1 MKAPAGLLLA
11 FALVSAPDGLPAEA
25 LSLPPEPPRT
35 GDSPLPP
42 QPPTLPPRLPPAPT
56 PIDRLRALLALDVAN
71 REKQLA
77 ERTPAQRQ
85 YLEAQLAE
93 FDRLSPAERELRL
106 QLLTVR
112 HHLLPLLRTPLAR
125 RAEELRQV
133 PSDYRGLIQDRLAAW
148 DKLTPDQQQA
158 MLQSESI
165 FAGLALTTRPAG
177 VEGEPPSL
185 PVLSPDQRRQI
196 EQDLARWQARPAEE
210 RERITRQFQAFLS
223 LSEREQQKTLARL
236 DPASRERVARL
247 VEGLEQLPPGLH
259 GKSVEALKRFQALPA
274 SERERFLRNAARWR
288 AMSPEERSA
297 WRRLITELPPAPP
310 GFGNRLLPPLPEGVP
325 PPPGAGTA
333 QRRPRR
339 AATAYR
345 R

>member
-11 FALVSAPDGLPAEA
+11 FALVPALDGLPAESPLA
-25 LSLPPEPPRT
+25 PPGRPRT
-35 GDSPLPP
+35 GESPLPP
-42 QPPTLPPRLPPAPT
+42 HPPMLPPRLPPAT
-56 PIDRLRALLALDVAN
+56 SPIDRLRALLALDAAD
-71 REKQLA
+71 RAKQLA
-77 ERTPAQRQ
+77 DRTPAQRQ

-125 RAEELRQV
+125 RAEELRRV
-133 PSDYRGLIQDRLAAW
+133 PPDYRSLIQDRLAAW

-177 VEGEPPSL
+177 VEREPPSL
-185 PVLSPDQRRQI
+185 PVLSPEQRRQF

-236 DPASRERVARL
+236 DPASRERVERL
-247 VEGLEQLPPGLH
+247 VERLEKLPPELH
-259 GKSVEALKRFQALPA
+259 GKSVEALKRFQALPP

-310 GFGNRLLPPLPEGVP
+310 GFGTRLLPPLPAGVP
-325 PPPGAGTA
+325 PPPSAGTA

-339 AATAYR
+339 AATASR

>member
-1 MKAPAGLLLA
+1 MKAPAGLFLA
-11 FALVSAPDGLPAEA
+11 FALLPALTGWSAEEP
-25 LSLPPEPPRT
+25 SLPAGPPRI

-42 QPPTLPPRLPPAPT
+42 HPPTLPPRLPPAPT
-56 PIDRLRALLALDVAN
+56 PIDRLRALLALDAAE

-77 ERTPAQRQ
+77 DRTPAQRR
-85 YLEAQLAE
+85 YLEARLAE

-112 HHLLPLLRTPLAR
+112 HYLLPLLRTPLSR

-133 PSDYRGLIQDRLAAW
+133 PPDYRGLIEDRLAAW
-148 DKLTPDQQQA
+148 DRLTPDQQQA
-158 MLQSESI
+158 MLQSESL
-165 FAGLALTTRPAG
+165 FAGLGLTTRPVG
-177 VEGEPPSL
+177 FEGEPPSL
-185 PVLSPDQRRQI
+185 PVLSPEQRRQL

-210 RERITRQFQAFLS
+210 RERITRQFQAFLN
-223 LSEREQQKTLARL
+223 LNEREQQKTLARL

-247 VEGLEQLPPGLH
+247 VERLEQLPPEQH

-310 GFGNRLLPPLPEGVP
+310 GFRPGLLPPLPEGVQSA
-325 PPPGAGTA
+325 PGAGTV

-339 AATAYR
+339 AGVASR